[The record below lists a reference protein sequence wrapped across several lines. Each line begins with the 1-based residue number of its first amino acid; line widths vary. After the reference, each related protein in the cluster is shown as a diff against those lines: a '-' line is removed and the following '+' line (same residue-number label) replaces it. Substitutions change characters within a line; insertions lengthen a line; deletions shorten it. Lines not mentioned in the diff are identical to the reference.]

1 MLGECR
7 RRLPIP
13 YLCGIPARFRGR
25 SGLMMIKNTAF
36 VDETEGGD
44 VFLMAAWVSD
54 VDTWEAFTEAWQDTL
69 DSAPTIKYFKHS
81 EAMAAIENFAH
92 WERPA
97 IDDKMSRLVDVICAH
112 EMSGLVAGARVST
125 YTEAF
130 RSDILGEKQVK
141 SVLKLTH
148 PYHTC
153 FFSIPKG
160 IIQFQKERGVDAK
173 VDFVF
178 DRQDGMFLEC
188 KILFEEMMKIL
199 PEEILRN
206 IGTIIDQSDEDV
218 LPLQAADLLAGQMRQ
233 EIISGHRDK
242 HVERMRIAHDIGNT
256 AAYPPWFKEIPEMK
270 AAIERVIPW
279 LTQYRKLAK
288 IYGWD
293 DLKD

>member
-97 IDDKMSRLVDVICAH
+97 IDDKMSRLVLSLIH
-112 EMSGLVAGARVST
+112 
-125 YTEAF
+125 
-130 RSDILGEKQVK
+130 I
-141 SVLKLTH
+141 
-148 PYHTC
+148 
-153 FFSIPKG
+153 
-160 IIQFQKERGVDAK
+160 
-173 VDFVF
+173 
-178 DRQDGMFLEC
+178 
-188 KILFEEMMKIL
+188 
-199 PEEILRN
+199 
-206 IGTIIDQSDEDV
+206 
-218 LPLQAADLLAGQMRQ
+218 
-233 EIISGHRDK
+233 
-242 HVERMRIAHDIGNT
+242 
-256 AAYPPWFKEIPEMK
+256 
-270 AAIERVIPW
+270 
-279 LTQYRKLAK
+279 
-288 IYGWD
+288 
-293 DLKD
+293 